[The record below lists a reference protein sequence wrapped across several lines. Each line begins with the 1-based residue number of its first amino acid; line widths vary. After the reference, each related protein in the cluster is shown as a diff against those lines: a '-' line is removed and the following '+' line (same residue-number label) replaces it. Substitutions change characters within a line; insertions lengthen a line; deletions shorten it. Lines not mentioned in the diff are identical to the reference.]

1 MQTFE
6 TARLLIRPLSIEDRE
21 FYCSCYTDPL
31 LMQHIGEPLSHEAAS
46 QSFKAALRI
55 TGKTPIRR
63 YTWAMQEK
71 TTRSNIGL
79 LALVCD
85 QVQPEPIN
93 AEIGSIVCLHFQNQ
107 GFAAEAISA
116 LVDVALANTSLST
129 LSTRHISQNGAAYG
143 LMEKLGF
150 QYEVEQLASGA
161 SFKWQLHRT
170 EWQKLQAR

>member
-1 MQTFE
+1 LKVIDKIPT
-6 TARLLIRPLSIEDRE
+6 
-21 FYCSCYTDPL
+21 
-31 LMQHIGEPLSHEAAS
+31 
-46 QSFKAALRI
+46 
-55 TGKTPIRR
+55 RR
-63 YTWAMQEK
+63 YTWVMQEK
-71 TTRSNIGL
+71 TTLSNIGL

-93 AEIGSIVCLHFQNQ
+93 GEIGSIICIHFQNQ

-116 LVDVALANTSLST
+116 LVDVALTNTSLSV

-170 EWQKLQAR
+170 GWQKLQAG